1 MGLFATVRHSLR
13 ILWRAARELFHE
25 VTGAVFFIL
34 ALAALQGA
42 WRSWHRGA
50 GRWHPAENGLYAG
63 RPRRPKHR
71 GHDRRPRRISLYAG
85 NLSNDVP
92 RASVDHA

>member
-34 ALAALQGA
+34 GLGALQAILRA
-42 WRSWHRGA
+42 WRSGA
-50 GRWHPAENGLYAG
+50 ARWLIGMVAAYALLMIFFG
-63 RPRRPKHR
+63 VMSFRDSRRVR
-71 GHDRRPRRISLYAG
+71 
-85 NLSNDVP
+85 
-92 RASVDHA
+92 

>member
-34 ALAALQGA
+34 AVAALQAA
-42 WRSWHRGA
+42 WRAWHNGA
-50 GRWHPAENGLYAG
+50 GRWLVGMTAGYALLMIFFG
-63 RPRRPKHR
+63 VLSFRDSRRVR
-71 GHDRRPRRISLYAG
+71 
-85 NLSNDVP
+85 
-92 RASVDHA
+92 